1 MTPPAYPLRALTRPL
16 MLAFLLVATAQGASA
31 GPLRERLREMRAEHQ
46 AASTPDESGLPPGA
60 RHLGNIAYG
69 ADPAQRFDV
78 YLPARPEAAPVIF
91 MVHGGAWKWGDKG
104 MDRVVDA
111 KVARWVSRGFILV
124 STNYRMLPEAAPDL
138 QLQDVARALAVAQD
152 KAPSWGGDPQRFV
165 LMGHSAGAHLVAL
178 LGAAPQHA
186 NEPAL
191 RPVIGTVAL
200 DSAAMDVTAIMSHR
214 HLPLYDAPFGKDPAY
229 WQRMSPIQA
238 LAPGAAPLL
247 SVCST
252 RRDDSCQQ
260 AQQFVARASQL
271 GIRSEVLR
279 EDLSHGDIN
288 AQLGQPG
295 AYTSA
300 VERFLSSLDSGIAR
314 RLQ

>member
-1 MTPPAYPLRALTRPL
+1 MKNTASRRGHLQHAVLALL
-16 MLAFLLVATAQGASA
+16 LAVAAQGAEA

-46 AASTPDESGLPPGA
+46 ATAGQGDTSLPPGA
-60 RHLGNIAYG
+60 RHLADIAYG
-69 ADPAQRFDV
+69 LHPAQRFDV
-78 YLPARPEAAPVIF
+78 YLPARAEAAPVIF
-91 MVHGGAWKWGDKG
+91 MVHGGAWKWGDKE
-104 MDRVVDA
+104 MSRVVDA

-124 STNYRMLPEAAPDL
+124 SINYRMLPEAAPDV
-138 QLQDVARALAVAQD
+138 QLQDVARALAVAQG

-186 NEPAL
+186 GEPTVH
-191 RPVIGTVAL
+191 PVIGTIAL

-229 WQRMSPIQA
+229 WRAMSPIHA

-252 RRDDSCQQ
+252 RRDDSCLQ
-260 AQQFVARASQL
+260 AGQFATRASQL
-271 GIRSEVLR
+271 GIRAELLR
-279 EDLSHGDIN
+279 ENLSHGEIN

-295 AYTSA
+295 AYTDA
-300 VERFLSSLDSGIAR
+300 VEHFLGSLDSAIAR

>member
-1 MTPPAYPLRALTRPL
+1 MQHLV
-16 MLAFLLVATAQGASA
+16 LAVLLAVATQGAGA

-46 AASTPDESGLPPGA
+46 AAGGETGLPPGA
-60 RHLGNIAYG
+60 QHLGNIAYG
-69 ADPAQRFDV
+69 AHPAQRFDV
-78 YLPARPEAAPVIF
+78 YLPARAESAPVIF
-91 MVHGGAWKWGDKG
+91 MVHGGAWKWGDKEMG
-104 MDRVVDA
+104 RVVDA

-124 STNYRMLPEAAPDL
+124 SANYRMLSDAAPDV

-178 LGAAPQHA
+178 LGAAPHYTG
-186 NEPAL
+186 EPGL
-191 RPVIGTVAL
+191 RPVIGTIAL
-200 DSAAMDVTAIMSHR
+200 DSAAMDVTAIMNHR

-229 WQRMSPIQA
+229 WQAMSPIHA

-252 RRDDSCQQ
+252 RRDDSCRQ
-260 AQQFVARASQL
+260 AAQFAARAGQF
-271 GIRSEVLR
+271 GVRAEVLR

-288 AQLGQPG
+288 AQLGLPG

-300 VERFLSSLDSGIAR
+300 VERFLSSLDNGIAR

>member
-1 MTPPAYPLRALTRPL
+1 MTSPASPLHALTRPL
-16 MLAFLLVATAQGASA
+16 LLALLLAATAQGAGA

-60 RHLGNIAYG
+60 RHLGDIAYG

-152 KAPSWGGDPQRFV
+152 KALSWGGDPQRFV

-178 LGAAPQHA
+178 LGAAPRHA
-186 NEPAL
+186 GEPGL

-214 HLPLYDAPFGKDPAY
+214 HLPLYNAPFGKDPAY

-271 GIRSEVLR
+271 GIRAEILR

-295 AYTSA
+295 AYTSS